1 MEPPSYLQ
9 SSFQRI
15 QGPSTSISS
24 TARGGRREV
33 PYYEQ
38 LLKKRLAERD
48 VEETLALGLR
58 EFRIGA
64 ERVAAAQTAE
74 REARDLERERFFSGQ
89 AGPWGSAGQPRSEAQ
104 WRQSQFQRG
113 TEEGQQYGRQ
123 QAEAY
128 RGRGLEGDYRQ
139 TMQRVMEN
147 ERRKPFAF

>member
-24 TARGGRREV
+24 TSRGRRREA
-33 PYYEQ
+33 PYYER
-38 LLKKRLAERD
+38 LLEKSKAERD
-48 VEETLALGLR
+48 VAEALSPGLR

-64 ERVAAAQTAE
+64 ERVGATQTAE
-74 REARDLERERFFSGQ
+74 REARDLERERFFSGL
-89 AGPWGSAGQPRSEAQ
+89 AGPWGVAGQPRTEAQ